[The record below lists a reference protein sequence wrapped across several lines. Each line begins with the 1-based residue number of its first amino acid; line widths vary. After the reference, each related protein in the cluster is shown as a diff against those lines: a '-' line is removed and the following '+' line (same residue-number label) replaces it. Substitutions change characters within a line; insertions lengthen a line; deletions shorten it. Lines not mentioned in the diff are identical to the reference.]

1 MITPG
6 LSRISRL
13 LATAPLPWPAIH
25 VAGTNGKGSICTY
38 ISAMLEA
45 YNASFYRTHLNQKQ
59 ISHGRFTSPHLIDRW
74 DCITI
79 DGKVVDEGEFKRIE
93 SKLKGQNAGGGI
105 GASEFE
111 VLTATAFKLFTNAK
125 VDIAVV
131 EVGMGGRL
139 DATNVLGQPVD
150 PLEPASGKEAPAR
163 AKPLVT
169 TLASISLDHQ
179 EWLGDSLAAI
189 AREKAG
195 IMKKGV
201 PAVYGA
207 GVQVEVAE
215 VFETVANEVGA
226 DVSSFRTEF
235 GTTDVGLP
243 VHFSASRTASGDTAS
258 ADFDL
263 PTALGTHE
271 RANAILA
278 FRSTWLA
285 LQKLKRI
292 PKSSALPSELRL
304 LPHYAAL
311 VQSLLAV
318 PSQIKNPGR
327 SQMLSLTA
335 LTGRAEPVLL
345 DGAHNAEAALALRE
359 TTETRFPDAK
369 RRTWVLAA
377 SSTKDVA
384 ALIKGFG
391 VETVDDV
398 LTVEFGEVDGMPWVK
413 AMSAE
418 KVSQAVREVTNRND
432 AESGQRQSLGADVE
446 SGLKAACQAS
456 NGGPL
461 IIAGSLY
468 LVGDVLKLVRR
479 AEKG

>member
-13 LATAPLPWPAIH
+13 LATTPLPWPAIH
-25 VAGTNGKGSICTY
+25 VAGTNGKGSVCTY
-38 ISAMLEA
+38 ISAMLDA
-45 YNASFYRTHLNQKQ
+45 YNASTYRTHLDQSR

-79 DGKVVDEGEFKRIE
+79 DGLVVDDGEYKRIE

-111 VLTATAFKLFTNAK
+111 VLTATAFKLFTQAK
-125 VDIAVV
+125 VDVAVV

-139 DATNVLGQPVD
+139 DATNILGQPVD
-150 PLEPASGKEAPAR
+150 ASVLSPGTGAPTR
-163 AKPLVT
+163 AKPLIT

-201 PAVYGA
+201 PVVYGDS
-207 GVQVEVAE
+207 VQEEVAE
-215 VFETVANEVGA
+215 VFEAIADEVGA
-226 DVSSFRTEF
+226 DVTSSQCEF
-235 GTTDVGLP
+235 ETIDVGLP

-258 ADFDL
+258 TDHDF
-263 PTALGTHE
+263 PVSLGTHE
-271 RANAILA
+271 RANAVLA
-278 FRSTWLA
+278 FRSTCLA

-292 PKSSALPSELRL
+292 PKSSAPPSASELV
-304 LPHYAAL
+304 PHYSNL
-311 VQSLLAV
+311 IRSLLAV
-318 PSQIKNPGR
+318 PANVTTPGR
-327 SQMLSLTA
+327 SQMLSLSA
-335 LTGRAEPVLL
+335 LTGRVEAVLL

-359 TTETRFPDAK
+359 TIETRFPDAK

-384 ALIKGFG
+384 ALIMGFG
-391 VETVDDV
+391 VKTKDHV

-418 KVSQAVREVTNRND
+418 KVLQAVRQVTNRND
-432 AESGQRQSLGADVE
+432 TESGQRQSLGADVE
-446 SGLKAACQAS
+446 SGLIAACQAS
-456 NGGPL
+456 NGGPV

-468 LVGDVLKLVRR
+468 LVGDVLRLVRR

>member
-45 YNASFYRTHLNQKQ
+45 YNASSYRTHLNQKQ

-131 EVGMGGRL
+131 EV
-139 DATNVLGQPVD
+139 
-150 PLEPASGKEAPAR
+150 EPTSGKEAPAR

-195 IMKKGV
+195 IMKNGV

-258 ADFDL
+258 ADFDFS
-263 PTALGTHE
+263 TALGTHE

-292 PKSSALPSELRL
+292 PKSSAPLSELGL

-318 PSQIKNPGR
+318 PSQVTNPGR

-335 LTGRAEPVLL
+335 LTGRVEPVLL

-359 TTETRFPDAK
+359 TIETRFPDAK
-369 RRTWVLAA
+369 RRTWVIAA

-384 ALIKGFG
+384 ALIKGFD

-432 AESGQRQSLGADVE
+432 TECGQRHSLGAGVE

-468 LVGDVLKLVRR
+468 LVGDVLRLVRR
-479 AEKG
+479 AEKRLKRECAP